1 MNQRHDDTEGG
12 LRRIVAAL
20 KEPPARGL
28 PEDFAD
34 RVVATALR
42 RAERSAWAGMWRR
55 AFDLLFTPRPVLL
68 RPVWQVA
75 YGVLLCALGAG
86 ATLWG
91 VRGLPPSAHAGQTV
105 LVRFALKAPGA
116 KQVALAGDFNAW
128 DANGIRLQD
137 PEGDEVWRVVL
148 PLKPGVYQYMFVV
161 DGKTW
166 MPDPLGDDTVEDGF
180 GQRNSL
186 VKVVN
191 FTTEGQ
197 GDPSVL

>member
-1 MNQRHDDTEGG
+1 MNRRHDDTDGG

-20 KEPPARGL
+20 KASPPHGL

-34 RVVATALR
+34 RVVAAALR
-42 RAERSAWAGMWRR
+42 RTERSAWAGMWRR
-55 AFDLLFTPRPVLL
+55 AFDLLFMPRPVLL

-75 YGVLLCALGAG
+75 YGVLLCALSAG

-91 VRGLPPSAHAGQTV
+91 VRAPSAAGGQAV

-116 KQVALAGDFNAW
+116 NQVALAGDFNAW

-137 PEGDEVWRVVL
+137 PEGDEVWHIVL

-166 MPDPLGDDTVEDGF
+166 MPDPLGDDTVDDGF

-191 FTTEGQ
+191 FTPEGR